1 MVAILPILH
10 PIHSSTLTTTY
21 CVVHTHTPQPMDPKF
36 NDEWSASGIRMVKSL
51 IASHGANNN
60 YANNTNKTHKAI
72 MNKLQ
77 AWFPQKEKN
86 QLIELYVELLVE
98 MLLPA
103 ESVVAVNNL
112 MNDNFGIPMED
123 PPMKNMD
130 MLLASYV
137 TDKTPEAMGM
147 VDEAPHQRRVLIARQ
162 EKQHNEGSWTIEE
175 HWLVFF
181 DISQSLCIHIIFIFK
196 GFMAYISYG

>member
-1 MVAILPILH
+1 
-10 PIHSSTLTTTY
+10 
-21 CVVHTHTPQPMDPKF
+21 MDPKF

-181 DISQSLCIHIIFIFK
+181 DISQSL
-196 GFMAYISYG
+196 